1 MCKVSVTRHVCNTK
15 KYYKITIFLLSNKM
29 EIKEFTV
36 YKIIIFIVDYIATRA
51 NVITFNQIIQNNFN

>member
-1 MCKVSVTRHVCNTK
+1 
-15 KYYKITIFLLSNKM
+15 M